1 MSTINPRTFGLEKDL
16 RLSKTTGTFEYYS
29 CQHRGG
35 NYIPKKS
42 KRRILFSIIKK
53 KRIFFPVTSNEG
65 ILFPV
70 REKRE

>member
-35 NYIPKKS
+35 NYMP
-42 KRRILFSIIKK
+42 
-53 KRIFFPVTSNEG
+53 
-65 ILFPV
+65 
-70 REKRE
+70 